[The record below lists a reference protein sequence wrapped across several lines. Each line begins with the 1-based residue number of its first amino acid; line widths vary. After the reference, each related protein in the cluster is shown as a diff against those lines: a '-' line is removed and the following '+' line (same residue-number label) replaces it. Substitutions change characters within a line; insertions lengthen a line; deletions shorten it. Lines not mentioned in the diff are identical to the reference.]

1 MATLPDKNARQG
13 LLRRYLSGLSF
24 PKLFLLF
31 GGLFVLDLFIPD
43 PFPFF
48 DEVILGIVT
57 VMVGMLRDRSPKADR
72 TEVRAP
78 RPRIGD

>member
-1 MATLPDKNARQG
+1 MATLPDKKARQG
-13 LLRRYLSGLSF
+13 LLRQYLSGLTF

-31 GGLFVLDLFIPD
+31 AGLFVLDLFVPD

-48 DEVILGIVT
+48 DEVVLGILT
-57 VMVGMLRDRSPKADR
+57 VMVGMLRNRPKKGEPPQSRS
-72 TEVRAP
+72 E